1 MKQIT
6 TLTAAP
12 KQSHSLV
19 LDNNDTADFY
29 LEYCGRMESW
39 YFSIAYNNTV
49 QKCIK
54 VVLTPNA
61 LRHLRRII
69 PFGIA
74 FVSESQVE
82 PFRIDDFITGR
93 IKMYVLNEED
103 VATVEAEIYNIE

>member
-6 TLTAAP
+6 TITQAP
-12 KQSHSLV
+12 KQQHSLV
-19 LDNNDTADFY
+19 LDNNETADFY

-39 YFSIAYNNTV
+39 YFNIVYKDII

-61 LRHLRRII
+61 LRHLRRIL

-82 PFRIDDFITGR
+82 PFQIDDFSSGR
-93 IKMYVLNEED
+93 IQMFILNEED
-103 VATVEAEIYNIE
+103 VLTIEDEFYNE